1 MICIHSWKE
10 YDVRQIT
17 ICLLSI
23 SILDFTRVYLFAI
36 QVICWGQRGSVN
48 EVWCKI
54 RYFIYIIICISYWL
68 KSYTKPYVHF
78 FSLKK
83 ILKEECLCS
92 FKFDSSIITAAV
104 MFVVKEPTAT
114 GAFSFETSTST
125 AVGPITRTG
134 PITS

>member
-1 MICIHSWKE
+1 MKCGAKYDISFTSLFVFRIDWK
-10 YDVRQIT
+10 
-17 ICLLSI
+17 
-23 SILDFTRVYLFAI
+23 AI
-36 QVICWGQRGSVN
+36 QSRT
-48 EVWCKI
+48 
-54 RYFIYIIICISYWL
+54 YI
-68 KSYTKPYVHF
+68 F